1 MLNFLLNQL
10 LKQGGRT
17 LAGFA
22 FTKELNAPEVYVER
36 IKKDFRIPDYYD
48 AWQLYNS
55 DPAYWARYYS
65 PPSNSVDAK
74 DELVRDSVA
83 RAGVPSRRNVFE
95 YGYPEPASSF
105 RPAGGT
111 PPDRA
116 SGGDPSFAGRF
127 GSWTASQG
135 GNAPVAGEAD
145 EPAVR
150 AAGSVR
156 LADIRRLTRLPPT

>member
-1 MLNFLLNQL
+1 MWNY
-10 LKQGGRT
+10 
-17 LAGFA
+17 LARAGTTAAGLPFIRE
-22 FTKELNAPEVYVER
+22 TNPQEVYVER

-65 PPSNSVDAK
+65 PPSSSIDAK
-74 DELVRDSVA
+74 DELVRDSA
-83 RAGVPSRRNVFE
+83 AQAGVPSRRNVFE
-95 YGYPEPASSF
+95 YGYPEPDPRST
-105 RPAGGT
+105 PAGGT

-127 GSWTASQG
+127 GYWTSQG
-135 GNAPVAGEAD
+135 GTVPVASEAD
-145 EPAVR
+145 EPAAR